1 MQLQKIFILQTC
13 PAFSSIPGNLLS
25 SMIPYLEEENYAEG
39 EIIFKRGDVGQA
51 LFIVIEGVV
60 HLEKPGREPV
70 VVNRREIFGELAA
83 LSTEIMPHT
92 ALAREETHVFR
103 LEQDDLYE
111 LMSEEPELARILLR
125 TLTSKYMEHV

>member
-25 SMIPYLEEENYAEG
+25 NMIPYLEEENYAEG
-39 EIIFKRGDVGQA
+39 EIIFKSGDVVQSMY
-51 LFIVIEGVV
+51 IVIEGMV
-60 HLEKPGREPV
+60 HLNKQGQNPV

-83 LSTEIMPHT
+83 LSTEIMPYT
-92 ALAREETHVFR
+92 AIAMEETHVFR